1 MSTTPS
7 VSVRAKAT
15 CAYCGNNPVSHTT
28 AWIDSLILLT
38 LNRRLYWLLGTWVGA
53 LLIFVTESLF
63 TLVRWFIITTGAAHF
78 TADHSLI
85 TSGRGEV
92 MAEEARRRGWQFEA
106 FVAFGRLHDAYR
118 LTLSG
123 GKQIFFSGVPRLS
136 RSDVAISGWMDDKAL
151 LKKRLSN
158 AGCVV
163 SRGASFVRL
172 APAQKMFAALQKPV
186 IIKPR
191 FGSRGRHTTT
201 HINTL
206 EEFNRAFAVAK
217 QLCVSVIVEEHLVGS
232 VYRATMI
239 NGCLAG
245 VLAGEP
251 PRITGDGV
259 HSITQLIELKNSLR
273 PKRVGEFKI
282 RANTSTYLAR
292 LGYTLDSILPTDIRI
307 DLIEKIGLSYGGSSL
322 EVTPETHPKLR
333 AELEKAAAAVDDPI
347 HGFDFITT
355 DVSVDPDT
363 VRWGI
368 IECNSVPFINLH
380 HDPLYGTPV
389 NAAGILFDYL
399 EKELNV
405 SK

>member
-1 MSTTPS
+1 MSTPP
-7 VSVRAKAT
+7 AT
-15 CAYCGNNPVSHTT
+15 TTKVPCAYCGNNPVIHTA

-38 LNRRLYWLLGTWVGA
+38 LNRRLYWLLGTWVGT
-53 LLIFVTESLF
+53 LLIFVTETLF
-63 TLVRWFIITTGAAHF
+63 SMVRFVLISTGAAHF

-92 MAEEARRRGWQFEA
+92 MAEEARRRGWKFEA

-118 LTLSG
+118 LTLPSG
-123 GKQIFFSGVPRLS
+123 KRIFFSGVPRLS
-136 RSDVAISGWMDDKAL
+136 TTDVAISGWMDDKAL
-151 LKKRLSN
+151 LKKRLSD

-163 SRGASFVRL
+163 SRGASFIRL
-172 APAQKMFAALQKPV
+172 KPAQKMFAALQKPV

-201 HINTL
+201 HIHTL

-217 QLCVSVIVEEHLVGS
+217 ELCVSVIVEEHLVGS

-239 NGCLAG
+239 DGKLAG

-251 PRITGDGV
+251 PRITGNG
-259 HSITQLIELKNSLR
+259 SNTICQLIEQKNNTR
-273 PKRVGEFKI
+273 PERVGAFKI
-282 RANTSTYLAR
+282 RDNTIPYLAR
-292 LGYTLDSILPTDIRI
+292 LGYTLDSVLPMATTI
-307 DLIEKIGLSYGGSSL
+307 DLTEKIGLSYGGSSL
-322 EVTPETHPKLR
+322 EVTPQTHPKLR
-333 AELEKAAAAVDDPI
+333 AELERASAAVSDPI
-347 HGFDFITT
+347 HGFDFITS

-380 HDPLYGTPV
+380 HDPLIGTPV
-389 NAAGILFDYL
+389 NAAGILFDYIEREL
-399 EKELNV
+399 EHRT
-405 SK
+405 